1 MVKYLPASVADA
13 GDVGLI
19 PGLGRS
25 PGGGNGNPLQYS
37 CQRISHEQRNLVS
50 YRSWSHKESNM
61 TEHSNV
67 SLSVVSDTLQRM
79 DCSPPGSSVHG
90 IL

>member
-19 PGLGRS
+19 RGLERS

-37 CQRISHEQRNLVS
+37 CQRISHEQRNLAS

-67 SLSVVSDTLQRM
+67 SLSVMSDSLQRM